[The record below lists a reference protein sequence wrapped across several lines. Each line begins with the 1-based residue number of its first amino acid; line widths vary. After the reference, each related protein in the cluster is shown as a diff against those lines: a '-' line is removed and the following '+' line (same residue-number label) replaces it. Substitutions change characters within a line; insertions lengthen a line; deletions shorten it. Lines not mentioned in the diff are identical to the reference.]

1 MHGAQPINL
10 DANASYG
17 CLPEVIE
24 GVSDALGALNP
35 SSIHA
40 GGQRARALIELARDR
55 LAALLGL
62 HRRERV
68 IFTSGAT
75 EANATAL
82 FSPFATARGGAGN
95 TAYWLT
101 SALEHHS
108 VLEPCAR
115 LARMGFPGKVLHA
128 PAGFLT
134 PEIVAAA
141 LSTDTR
147 IVSLMYA
154 NNETGHISPLS
165 EVIRTVKQHS
175 PECLIHVDGVQ
186 LLGKSE
192 TRLFDDALDSASFSA
207 HKIGGLAGVGALV
220 IRDGMPFEPLL
231 MGGGQEVRHRAGT
244 ENVPGIVAFGLAA
257 EIVQRGLS
265 ARIQKLRA
273 DRRFVEAELRR
284 EIEHLVFNHP
294 LEEGGLPNTVNVTFP
309 GLRADDLVVALDL
322 AGVLVSSGAAC
333 ASGKPEPSHVLKAL
347 GLTDEAA
354 RATIRISLRA
364 DHTEEELSR
373 AVRAISK
380 AVKAGRV
387 R

>member
-1 MHGAQPINL
+1 VHGAQPINL

-24 GVSDALGALNP
+24 GVREALGALNP

-40 GGQRARALIELARDR
+40 GGQRARALIERARDSV
-55 LAALLGL
+55 AALLGL
-62 HRRERV
+62 RRKERI

-82 FSPFATARGGAGN
+82 FSPFATAKAGERGPPL
-95 TAYWLT
+95 WLT

-108 VLEPCAR
+108 VLEPFAR
-115 LARMGFPGKVLHA
+115 LSRMGFPGEILSA

-134 PEIVAAA
+134 PESVAAW
-141 LSTDTR
+141 LSPETR
-147 IVSLMYA
+147 IISFMYA
-154 NNETGHISPLS
+154 NNETGHLSPISD
-165 EVIRTVKQHS
+165 VARTIKRHS
-175 PECLIHVDGVQ
+175 PECLIHVDAVQ
-186 LLGKSE
+186 LLGKSD
-192 TRLFDDALDSASFSA
+192 TRLFDDPIDSASFSA
-207 HKIGGLAGVGALV
+207 HKIGGLSGVGALV

-231 MGGGQEVRHRAGT
+231 MGGAQEVRHRAGT

-294 LEEGGLPNTVNVTFP
+294 LEGGLPNTVNVTFP

-373 AVRAISK
+373 AVKAISQ